1 MDKTLIIIPGWGGDK
16 STWQQAQTLF
26 SKHIETICIELPCFG
41 DVPCPKDVWG
51 VKEYANFVEQSIQA
65 LNKKNIVI
73 LGHSFGGQVAT
84 YLVAK
89 NNTIAKKLILSGA
102 AVYRPKRSIRRGL
115 FLVLAKCGT
124 LVFRLPF
131 ISQFESIA

>member
-89 NNTIAKKLILSGA
+89 NKRNESKFSSKMTYAIVYGNTS
-102 AVYRPKRSIRRGL
+102 RSTYESSHFRVCSL
-115 FLVLAKCGT
+115 F
-124 LVFRLPF
+124 
-131 ISQFESIA
+131 